1 MNADED
7 QPDPNPHPLVKSHS
21 HSSIDSNNQSNTAH
35 QKNST
40 SSPSST
46 PVNHMLSPQGVVK
59 KGILSKRG
67 RKMLFRPWVLRTV
80 ILDDQN
86 NLSYYDGNTLKGIVN
101 LEGTTTTIVPTDKA
115 DGRKFAFEI
124 TNIAQ
129 VGPLQ
134 THSLLLAAGSQA
146 EAEEWVD
153 VISTTMR
160 KNHFSS
166 KKTAFQ
172 YESFDVSIPYCLF
185 SHIMLIFLTRNC
197 AILLLEFI

>member
-1 MNADED
+1 MSADD
-7 QPDPNPHPLVKSHS
+7 DRPDPNPHPLVKTHS
-21 HSSIDSNNQSNTAH
+21 HSSIDSNNQSGTAP

-67 RKMLFRPWVLRTV
+67 RKMIFRPWVLRTV

-86 NLSYYDGNTLKGIVN
+86 NLSYYDGNTLKGSVS
-101 LEGTTTTIVPTDKA
+101 LEGTTTTLVPTEKA

-124 TNIAQ
+124 TNISQ

-166 KKTAFQ
+166 KTAFQ
-172 YESFDVSIPYCLF
+172 YESFDVSNISL
-185 SHIMLIFLTRNC
+185 L
-197 AILLLEFI
+197 AILTHFIDISHTKFFLEFIKES